1 MEEEVSKTEVSRQY
15 LLISSTINDLRD
27 AFKQLCETSD
37 YYQAKSMSVLKL
49 ANKVIE
55 LIAEINEVL

>member
-1 MEEEVSKTEVSRQY
+1 MEKEVLTTATSRQY
-15 LLISSTINDLRD
+15 LLMSGIINDLND
-27 AFKQLCETSD
+27 VFTKLCETSD
-37 YYQAKSMSVLKL
+37 YYRAKSDAVLQL